1 MDPEGLAE
9 QHTDNSE
16 SIETKDVTETRSK
29 GPVGWFFERPALIWV
44 FFLYFLYSTVFDLS
58 RHYGNWAG
66 NFGPEKQAHYLNFT
80 WVDWTATCLLAGVTL
95 AGTVSLVLLK
105 RVAATL
111 FVSVLCINILILGYQ
126 LLLGAGTGI
135 AGTNLT
141 SLVMGFGIYV
151 LICIYSLSLRLT
163 GVLK

>member
-1 MDPEGLAE
+1 MDDEGLTE
-9 QHTDNSE
+9 RNNTNSE
-16 SIETKDVTETRSK
+16 SIETNDIADTHRK
-29 GPVGWFFERPALIWV
+29 GPVGWFFDRPALIWV

-58 RHYGNWAG
+58 RHYGNWVG

-95 AGTVSLVLLK
+95 AGTISLVLLK

-111 FVSVLCINILILGYQ
+111 FVSVLFINIIILGYQ
-126 LLLGAGTGI
+126 MLLGTGTGI

-141 SLVMGFGIYV
+141 SLV
-151 LICIYSLSLRLT
+151 
-163 GVLK
+163 